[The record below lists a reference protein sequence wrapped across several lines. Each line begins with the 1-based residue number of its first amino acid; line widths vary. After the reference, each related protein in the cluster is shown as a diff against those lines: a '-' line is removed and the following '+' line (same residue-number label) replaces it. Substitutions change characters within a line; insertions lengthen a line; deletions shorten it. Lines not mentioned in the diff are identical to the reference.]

1 MARGVNKVILIGNL
15 GGDPEVR
22 YTPGGAAVAN
32 ATLATNES
40 WNDREGQRQERTEWH
55 RLVFWSKLAEIV
67 GQYLKKGSKIY
78 IEGRLQ
84 TRSWDDQSGQKK
96 YTTEVVVTDMQML
109 DGRGDGAMGGGGSM
123 GGAPGGGGFAGG
135 GPPAGGGD
143 FGQTDFGQ
151 PDGGQPGGGPSGGAP
166 SGGAPSGGGPS
177 GGGGEATT
185 EDDDLPF

>member
-1 MARGVNKVILIGNL
+1 MSRGGVNKVILIGNL

-32 ATLATNES
+32 VNLATNES

-67 GQYLKKGSKIY
+67 GQYLKKGSKVY
-78 IEGRLQ
+78 VEGRLQ
-84 TRSWDDQSGQKK
+84 TRQWDDQSGQKR
-96 YTTEVVVTDMQML
+96 YTTEIVVSDMQML
-109 DGRGDGAMGGGGSM
+109 DGRGDGTMGGGM
-123 GGAPGGGGFAGG
+123 GGPQGGAAPGG

-143 FGQTDFGQ
+143 YAQ
-151 PDGGQPGGGPSGGAP
+151 
-166 SGGAPSGGGPS
+166 
-177 GGGGEATT
+177 GGGGGADT